1 MLIFTPTHEDGVRER
16 EEGRSGTPE
25 VEGRG
30 GGVSVEQKRLGEGR
44 GGRLFRFHKLAPGS
58 LNLMFKCR

>member
-16 EEGRSGTPE
+16 EE
-25 VEGRG
+25 
-30 GGVSVEQKRLGEGR
+30 VEQKRLGKGR